1 MILPSDSL
9 IARAKLVDYL
19 LRPRED
25 HDKAG
30 FLRLAGY
37 ERSNPARL
45 EADIRAR
52 LLPLSAEF
60 AGATP
65 YGDKFI
71 IRGELVGPNGRRLR
85 VCSVWMVEKPAGTTK
100 FVTLYP
106 DHS

>member
-1 MILPSDSL
+1 MIAP
-9 IARAKLVDYL
+9 AKLSDYL

-37 ERSNPARL
+37 HRDDPARL
-45 EADIRAR
+45 EADIRAQ
-52 LLPLSAEF
+52 LLPLPASFTGSTA
-60 AGATP
+60 
-65 YGDKFI
+65 YGDKFV
-71 IRGELVGPNGRRLR
+71 IRGELIGPNGRKLR

>member
-1 MILPSDSL
+1 MYLSTDAI
-9 IARAKLVDYL
+9 IAPAKLADYL

-37 ERSNPARL
+37 HRDDPARL
-45 EADIRAR
+45 ESDIRTQ
-52 LLPLSAEF
+52 LLQRPAEF

-71 IRGELVGPNGRRLR
+71 VRGELTGPNGRSLR